1 MLDERFQNISNAIA
15 FELVSRFLGKLMVLE
30 FPADR
35 FYTLKHTWVKIED
48 RFATVGVCSSIVF
61 LFAPLVE
68 IISLNV
74 PTLIK
79 KNAPCVWIVHRD
91 GILTISSPVEGELFE
106 VNKTLLQFPNIV
118 NQDSYFDG
126 WLFKVKVDDKENLS
140 GLLDHSEFI
149 KIYNEKVENFKIEI
163 LSALSDSIKPVSVP
177 TGQDGDKI
185 VETVKDLLGAKRYF
199 SLVNKMF
206 GLF

>member
-1 MLDERFQNISNAIA
+1 MFSERFQNSSNAIA
-15 FELVSRFLGKLMVLE
+15 FEIVSCFLRKLMELE
-30 FPADR
+30 FPMDR

-48 RFATVGVCSSIVF
+48 RFATVGVCSSMVF

-68 IISLNV
+68 IIFLNV

-91 GILTISSPVEGELFE
+91 GILTVRSPVEGELFE
-106 VNKTLLQFPNIV
+106 INQTLLQFPNIV
-118 NQDSYFDG
+118 NQDPYFDG
-126 WLFKVKVDDKENLS
+126 WSFKVKIDDKEDLS
-140 GLLDHSEFI
+140 GLLNHSKFI
-149 KIYNEKVENFKIEI
+149 EIYNEKIQNFKSEI
-163 LSALSDSIKPVSVP
+163 FSALTDSIKPVSVF
-177 TGQDGDKI
+177 TAQDGGKI

-199 SLVNKMF
+199 ALINKIF